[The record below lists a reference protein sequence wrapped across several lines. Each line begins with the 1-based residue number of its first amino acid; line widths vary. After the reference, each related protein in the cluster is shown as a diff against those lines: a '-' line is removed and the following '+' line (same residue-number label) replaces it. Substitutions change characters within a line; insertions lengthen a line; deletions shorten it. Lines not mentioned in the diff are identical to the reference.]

1 MEQTWIIEK
10 PADVSYMERQL
21 VTSMIVSDQC
31 LKVIA
36 AVYRPQYMVAKFTRT
51 VAEWCLRYYE
61 QYGRAPRGDIR
72 HIYEAKRQN
81 GLDAIEADLIAG
93 FLAGISR
100 EYEGRDSYNDLYFSN
115 QAIEYFK
122 IRGLTLLSDE
132 IRRWLDAGN
141 PAQAQATLSKFQ
153 LPSGLA
159 SPGCE
164 PFTDLDGCRL
174 AFESLEDPLFE
185 VPGAFG
191 ELLQP
196 ITRGS
201 LVGLSALYKTGKSW
215 LLDMIG
221 LYAWYSRLN
230 VALFDLEMGELKR
243 KRRLLQSITGLP
255 LKMPRDGR
263 LTVPV
268 WDCWKNQTGECS
280 RRERMNRIAIKDE
293 KGQLLNRDF
302 LSSYRP
308 CDVEGC
314 PDYKTETW
322 FINSVCD
329 ELGSW
334 RKSWRKAQQL
344 IEDARGARFKL
355 QFLPARNAALE
366 DLESHLDIW
375 ESIEG
380 FVPDVIIVDYPALFK
395 VKGNLTSREK
405 VDETWSA
412 LRGLSQKRNCYLLAA
427 TQAGGKEVMRKRDSG
442 RDLGQEDVAED
453 SRIIGHVE
461 AMLKVD
467 QTEDESEIGVARI
480 SKSVERHDAYRIRKQ
495 VVLLQV
501 LSAGVA
507 VLDSRWK

>member
-1 MEQTWIIEK
+1 MEQTWTIEK

-36 AVYRPQYMVAKFTRT
+36 AVYKPQYMVAKFTRT

-61 QYGRAPRGDIR
+61 QYSKAPKGDIQ

-81 GLDAIEADLIAG
+81 GLDVSEADLISG
-93 FLAGISR
+93 FLMNISR
-100 EYEGRDSYNDLYFSN
+100 EYEGRDTYNDLYFSN
-115 QAIEYFK
+115 QAVEYFK

-132 IRRWLDAGN
+132 LRRWLDAGN
-141 PAQAQATLSKFQ
+141 PAQAHAALSKFQ
-153 LPSGLA
+153 LPSSLA

-174 AFESLEDPLFE
+174 AFESLEEPLFE

-191 ELLQP
+191 ELLES
-196 ITRGS
+196 ISRGS

-215 LLDMIG
+215 LLDVIG

-230 VALFDLEMGELKR
+230 VALFDLEMGEMKR

-255 LKMPRDGR
+255 LKPPKDGK

-268 WDCWKNQTGECS
+268 WDCWKNQIRDSS
-280 RRERMNRIAIKDE
+280 RRERQNQLAIKDE
-293 KGQLLNRDF
+293 KGKILNYDF

-308 CDVEGC
+308 CNVEGC
-314 PDYKTETW
+314 PGYKTETW
-322 FINSVCD
+322 YGSSTY

-344 IEDARGARFKL
+344 VEDARGARFKL
-355 QFLPARNAALE
+355 QFLPARNSTME

-380 FVPDVIIVDYPALFK
+380 FVPDVIIIDYPALLR
-395 VKGNLTSREK
+395 VKGNLNSREK

-427 TQAGGKEVMRKRDSG
+427 TQAGGKDVMRKRDSG

-461 AMLKVD
+461 AMLKID
-467 QTEDESEIGVARI
+467 QTEDEAEIGVARI
-480 SKSVERHDAYRIRKQ
+480 SKSAERHDSYRIRKQ

-501 LSAGVA
+501 LSAGMA
-507 VLDSRWK
+507 VLDSKWK